1 VTGVVRHILTGHF
14 RSRSMLG
21 YLVLPMSAGSIL
33 GAISGGYLAAWS
45 PTILLRVIFAVIL
58 AVSAVKLLATAKSQH

>member
-1 VTGVVRHILTGHF
+1 
-14 RSRSMLG
+14 
-21 YLVLPMSAGSIL
+21 MSAGSIL

-58 AVSAVKLLATAKSQH
+58 AVSAVKLLATTKSQH